1 MSNKT
6 LEIGAFGCM
15 HSGWDD
21 NYYPEDLPE
30 DWRLDFYSHHFNVL
44 LMPFADWKQASEDD
58 VEQWLSDVKTDFV
71 FFLQLSQ
78 VPDQATIQQLQMI
91 KGVLTERLAGLVWQG
106 DSAVLQSDDIAVLQ
120 GIATVLID
128 SDDSAND
135 KQMQCCWRD
144 GRRVQSTIL
153 GIISAEQST
162 DTRAMRKL
170 IEAFLQQGE
179 DDSVLYLIFEGQ
191 PPLIK
196 AMEDTRIIEQML
208 V

>member
-1 MSNKT
+1 
-6 LEIGAFGCM
+6 
-15 HSGWDD
+15 
-21 NYYPEDLPE
+21 
-30 DWRLDFYSHHFNVL
+30 
-44 LMPFADWKQASEDD
+44 
-58 VEQWLSDVKTDFV
+58 
-71 FFLQLSQ
+71 
-78 VPDQATIQQLQMI
+78 MI